1 GWLCLPPMKLPGR
14 LACLVAIL
22 GLFCQF
28 VEASAVLSHD
38 QVVAAECRGD
48 AHDSHCPMEPLH
60 DHCGSFCGHF
70 FTAVPDSSE
79 GFYVSRPDTASFQT
93 VSQESAPEGFPAG
106 LFIPPRLS

>member
-1 GWLCLPPMKLPGR
+1 MKLIGR
-14 LACLVAIL
+14 LACLAAIL

-28 VEASAVLSHD
+28 LEVSPVFVVDDSDHAEVASGAGDCGGDSH
-38 QVVAAECRGD
+38 E
-48 AHDSHCPMEPLH
+48 SHCPKEPLH

-79 GFYVSRPDTASFQT
+79 RFSIHRSSITSLQAVI
-93 VSQESAPEGFPAG
+93 QEAAVEGFPAG